1 MSVNNMI
8 PKQLDNPLHSVVK
21 SFTAEQV
28 VNELKDCET
37 IDDAIRYFEDMN
49 VKIMEIETIV
59 LEKET
64 AKDLHLLIINL
75 IMGKQLYYKKQK
87 DALKVL
93 ESKIV

>member
-1 MSVNNMI
+1 
-8 PKQLDNPLHSVVK
+8 
-21 SFTAEQV
+21 
-28 VNELKDCET
+28 
-37 IDDAIRYFEDMN
+37 
-49 VKIMEIETIV
+49 MEIETIV

-64 AKDLHLLIINL
+64 AKELHLLIINL